1 MTIPA
6 EKVQEILEEVIE
18 KFFKP
23 KFIDLGMNASGK
35 WLNSLSVEASDG
47 KGIIKGIDYTYYLAN
62 GRAPG
67 NMPPIQPLV
76 EWVGYKFGITGNE
89 ARSAAFAIAKKIARE
104 GTNYYPDG
112 TDLVEVLTYPE
123 VISYI
128 NSQISRELEVI
139 VKLEILKILRK

>member
-23 KFIDLGMNASGK
+23 KFIELGMNASGK

-47 KGIIKGIDYTYYLAN
+47 KGIIKGMDYTYYLVN

-76 EWVGYKFGITGNE
+76 EWVGHKFGITGNE
-89 ARSAAFAIAKKIARE
+89 ARSAAFAIATKISRE
-104 GTNYYPDG
+104 GTSYYPDG
-112 TDLVEVLTYPE
+112 TDLVEVLSSPE